1 MRQDRLAIRID
12 RDDIGFAAAHFTIFS
27 ATEREGL
34 HGHNFT
40 VGMEV
45 VARGEENGMIF
56 DYRLLKSRLRALCAE
71 LDERML
77 LPARSAHL
85 QISRI
90 GNDIECRFADDK
102 FTFPYRDVVML
113 ELPNITLEALAEWF
127 LGRLLVTTD
136 LPREYL
142 AEMSVSVA
150 SSRGQQARRQAI
162 LS

>member
-1 MRQDRLAIRID
+1 MRQDRLAVRID

-45 VARGEENGMIF
+45 IAQGEENGMIF
-56 DYRLLKSRLRALCAE
+56 DYRLLKSRLRELCRE

-77 LPARSAHL
+77 LPARSAYLH
-85 QISRI
+85 ISRE
-90 GNDIECRFADDK
+90 GDNVECRFGKDK

-113 ELPNITLEALAEWF
+113 ELQNITLEALAEWF
-127 LGRLLVTTD
+127 LGRLLETAE
-136 LPREYL
+136 LPRERL
-142 AEMSVSVA
+142 AEISVSVA